1 MSVLTFLKSNK
12 IAYEHIIFLY
22 TPFHSSIVNAMKNAV
37 SPNSTVRPRAS
48 KKPTFTD
55 MFSGAG
61 VFASAFVREGF
72 GLVDA
77 VEINEA
83 AIQTHH
89 HNLGSFARKGDVR
102 QLDPVRKSD
111 VIIAGPPCQG
121 FSSLGK
127 MDADDFRN
135 DLSLEVARWAGIVCP
150 KIVVIEN
157 VPQFLR
163 SRQWR
168 EMAAQMEAMGYEV
181 THVVLNA
188 SNFGV
193 AQYRERSFTFASKI
207 GIPKVKTVR
216 RRLTVRDAVNGLSV
230 LPNGENNHYAPAPT
244 PLAMERIR
252 LVPPEGDKRDIMRLA
267 PHLAPKSWLTTT
279 SEATDVWGRMSW
291 DSPANTLRACFL
303 HPSKGRYLHPDQ
315 DRVISLR
322 EAARIH
328 SIPDGWFFKGTPYQV
343 ARQIGNSVPFN
354 LGRAVARAVIELL

>member
-1 MSVLTFLKSNK
+1 
-12 IAYEHIIFLY
+12 
-22 TPFHSSIVNAMKNAV
+22 MKNAALPV
-37 SPNSTVRPRAS
+37 LTGRPRGT

-61 VFASAFVREGF
+61 LFASAFVREGF

-77 VEINEA
+77 VEINDA

-135 DLSLEVARWAGIVCP
+135 DLSLEVARWAAIIRP

-168 EMAAQMEAMGYEV
+168 EMASQMKGLGYEI

-188 SNFGV
+188 CNFGI
-193 AQYRERSFTFASKI
+193 AQYRERSFTFASRI
-207 GIPKVKTVR
+207 GTPKVKEVR
-216 RRLTVRDAVNGLSV
+216 RGRTVRDAVSGLSR
-230 LPNGENNHYAPAPT
+230 LPDGENNHYAPVPT

-252 LVPPEGDKRDIMRLA
+252 LVPPKGDKRDILRLA

-279 SEATDVWGRMSW
+279 TEATDVWGRMSW